1 LFEKLFLFV
10 MLFVMNTPILE
21 TQLPFPR
28 RQGKVRDCYDLGE
41 TMLIVS
47 TDRISAFDYI
57 LPNGIPDKG
66 RILTQMSS
74 FWFGALGIANHLI
87 STEVPEQVA
96 AFDPGG
102 ILEGRVMVVRKAKV
116 FPFECVVRGYLEGS
130 GWKDYQQNQAVCGI
144 ALPEGLQQCQR
155 LIDILGGP
163 IFTPATKEESGHDE
177 NVSFERM
184 ARDLGQEIAD
194 ELKSKSLL
202 VYQRGS
208 EIALEKGIIIADTKF
223 EWGRFEDEVILI
235 DEVLTPDSSRFWSLE
250 NYQSGRSQQSF
261 DKQFVREYLL
271 STSWDRQS
279 PPPALPEAIVARTR
293 EKYVEAYE
301 RLSGETF
308 VF

>member
-1 LFEKLFLFV
+1 
-10 MLFVMNTPILE
+10 MNTPILE
-21 TQLPFPR
+21 THLPFPR

-87 STEVPEQVA
+87 STEVPEKVA

-130 GWKDYQQNQAVCGI
+130 GWKDYQQNQAICGI
-144 ALPEGLQQCQR
+144 PLPAGLQQCER
-155 LIDILGGP
+155 LVDLVGEP

-194 ELKSKSLL
+194 ELKWKSLL

-223 EWGRFEDEVILI
+223 EWGRFGDEIILI

-250 NYQSGRSQQSF
+250 DYQSGRSQQSF

-279 PPPALPEAIVARTR
+279 PPPPLPEAIVAKTR

-301 RLSGETF
+301 RLSGEKFALTT
-308 VF
+308 

>member
-1 LFEKLFLFV
+1 

-21 TQLPFPR
+21 THLPFPR

-102 ILEGRVMVVRKAKV
+102 ILKGRVMVVRKAKV

-130 GWKDYQQNQAVCGI
+130 GWKDYQQNQAICGI
-144 ALPEGLQQCQR
+144 PLPAGLQQCER
-155 LIDILGGP
+155 LVDLVGEP

-194 ELKSKSLL
+194 ELKRKSLL

-223 EWGRFEDEVILI
+223 EWGRFGDEIILI

-250 NYQSGRSQQSF
+250 DYQSGRSQQSF

-279 PPPALPEAIVARTR
+279 PPPALPEAIVAKTR

-301 RLSGETF
+301 RLSGEKFALTT
-308 VF
+308 

>member
-1 LFEKLFLFV
+1 

-21 TQLPFPR
+21 THLPFPR

-102 ILEGRVMVVRKAKV
+102 ILKGRVMVVRKATV

-130 GWKDYQQNQAVCGI
+130 GWKDYQQNQAICGI
-144 ALPEGLQQCQR
+144 PLPAGLQQCER
-155 LIDILGGP
+155 LVDLVGEP

-194 ELKSKSLL
+194 ELKRKSLL

-223 EWGRFEDEVILI
+223 EWGRFGDEIILI

-250 NYQSGRSQQSF
+250 DYQSGRSQQSF

-279 PPPALPEAIVARTR
+279 PPPALPEAIVAKTR

-301 RLSGETF
+301 RLSGQKF
-308 VF
+308 GC

>member
-1 LFEKLFLFV
+1 
-10 MLFVMNTPILE
+10 MSNPILE
-21 TQLPFPR
+21 THLPFPR
-28 RQGKVRDCYDLGE
+28 RQAKVRDCYDLGE

-96 AFDPGG
+96 AFDPEG
-102 ILEGRVMVVRKAKV
+102 ILEGRVMVVRKATV

-130 GWKDYQQNQAVCGI
+130 GWKDYQQNQAICGI
-144 ALPEGLQQCQR
+144 PLPAGLQQCER
-155 LIDILGGP
+155 LVDLVGEP

-194 ELKSKSLL
+194 ELKRKSLL

-223 EWGRFEDEVILI
+223 EWGRFGDEIILI

-250 NYQSGRSQQSF
+250 DYQSGRSQQSF

-279 PPPALPEAIVARTR
+279 PPPALPEAIVAKTR

-301 RLSGETF
+301 RLSGRKF
-308 VF
+308 GL

>member
-1 LFEKLFLFV
+1 
-10 MLFVMNTPILE
+10 MNTPILE
-21 TQLPFPR
+21 THLPFPR

-96 AFDPGG
+96 AFDPDGK
-102 ILEGRVMVVRKAKV
+102 LEGRVMEVRKAKV

-130 GWKDYQQNQAVCGI
+130 GWKDYQQNQAICGI
-144 ALPEGLQQCQR
+144 ALPAGLQQCER
-155 LIDILGGP
+155 LVDLVGGP

-184 ARDLGQEIAD
+184 ARDLGQDIAD
-194 ELKSKSLL
+194 ELKRKSLL

-223 EWGRFEDEVILI
+223 EWGRFGDEIILI

-271 STSWDRQS
+271 STSWDRQR

>member
-1 LFEKLFLFV
+1 

-96 AFDPGG
+96 DFDPGG

-130 GWKDYQQNQAVCGI
+130 GWKDYQQNQAICGI
-144 ALPEGLQQCQR
+144 PLPAGLQQCER
-155 LIDILGGP
+155 LVDLVGEP

-194 ELKSKSLL
+194 ELKRKSLL

-208 EIALEKGIIIADTKF
+208 EIALENGIIIADTKF
-223 EWGRFEDEVILI
+223 EWGRFGDEIILI

-250 NYQSGRSQQSF
+250 DYQSGRSQQSF

-279 PPPALPEAIVARTR
+279 PPPPLPEAIVAKTR

-301 RLSGETF
+301 RLSGEKF
-308 VF
+308 GF